1 MKRAHFLALLLFAL
15 VAVLAAG
22 CGGSGTAKLQP
33 TDVAVVG
40 NEHVKKSDFD
50 ALLSQAKMSYQQQGH
65 SFPKQG
71 TTQYQTI
78 QGQAVTLLVQQAERD
93 QKAQSMGIHISAKQI
108 QQRLDQIKKQYFQGS
123 EKKYEA
129 QLKKEHLTDAQVRDD
144 VKAQLVS
151 EAIVKKVTGNV
162 SVSNKEVH
170 DYYVAHKSLYLRPES
185 RDVRHVL
192 VKTKALAFSLYS
204 RLKSGSDATW
214 CKIAKQYSQDPGS
227 KDNCGRL
234 TVTKGETV
242 PVFNKVAFTGPTKV
256 VHPPVHDP
264 RYGWFVIEP
273 LSPVRPPSA
282 TPEAQVASS
291 IRQELLQNKKNEA
304 MTNWVKNLT
313 KSFCSGSKIKY
324 QPGYRPTPDP
334 CAAATTTTT
343 ASTNQ

>member
-1 MKRAHFLALLLFAL
+1 MKRAHYLLPLL
-15 VAVLAAG
+15 VLAVLAAG
-22 CGGSGTAKLQP
+22 CGGGGSAKLQAN
-33 TDVAVVG
+33 DVAVVG
-40 NEHVKKSDFD
+40 KEHVKKLDFD
-50 ALLSQAKMSYQQQGH
+50 ALLEQAKLSYQQQGH

-93 QKAQSMGIHISAKQI
+93 QKAQSMGIHISDKQI

-123 EKKYEA
+123 EKKYRA

-151 EAIVKKVTGNV
+151 EAIVNKVTGGV
-162 SVSNKEVH
+162 KVSNSDVH
-170 DYYVAHKSLYLRPES
+170 NYYVSHKSLYLRPES

-192 VKTKALAFSLYS
+192 VKSKSLAGSLYDQ
-204 RLKSGSDATW
+204 LKSAPDSTW
-214 CKIAKQYSQDPGS
+214 CKLAKKYSQDPGS

-242 PVFNKVAFTGPTKV
+242 PVFNTVAFTSPTKV
-256 VHPPVHDP
+256 VHTPVHDP
-264 RYGWFVIEP
+264 HYGWFVIEP
-273 LSPVRPPSA
+273 LSAVKPPSA
-282 TPEAQVASS
+282 TPESQVASS
-291 IRQELLQNKKNEA
+291 IRQELLQNKKNQA
-304 MTNWVKNLT
+304 MTSWVKDLT

-334 CAAATTTTT
+334 CAAATTSTTT
-343 ASTNQ
+343 ASTTG